1 MSDAKTYFWCD
12 RYPFGNAGGIGWLT
26 VKLEQGQR
34 QGTHCEVVGVRT
46 VVFSQSSIFFFLTTR
61 HEVRHDK
68 QNFARL
74 PSDLKFGNEGGLTQ
88 YQLRKARYVSYVAIE
103 KLPVII
109 L

>member
-46 VVFSQSSIFFFLTTR
+46 VVFSQSSIFFFLRQDMRYGTTNR
-61 HEVRHDK
+61 
-68 QNFARL
+68 
-74 PSDLKFGNEGGLTQ
+74 
-88 YQLRKARYVSYVAIE
+88 
-103 KLPVII
+103 I
-109 L
+109 LQGCQVT